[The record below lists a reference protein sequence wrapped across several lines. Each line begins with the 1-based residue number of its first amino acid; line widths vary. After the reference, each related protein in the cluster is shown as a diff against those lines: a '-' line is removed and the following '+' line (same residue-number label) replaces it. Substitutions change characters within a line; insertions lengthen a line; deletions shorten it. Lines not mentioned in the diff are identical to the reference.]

1 MRRISIL
8 MLIALALLTS
18 CMVVPAGR
26 GHRSEGVMIAPLLP
40 PVVVLEAEPYY
51 YYGDYHYHYD
61 NDRWFYS
68 NSRRGPWA
76 ELPRD
81 RYPKEVRYKGKG
93 GKHNRGRYDDQ
104 RDRDRDNDDR
114 RY

>member
-1 MRRISIL
+1 MKRISIL
-8 MLIALALLTS
+8 MLIAASLLTA

-26 GHRSEGVMIAPLLP
+26 GHRSDGVMIAPFLP

-51 YYGDYHYHYD
+51 YYSDYHYHYTS
-61 NDRWFYS
+61 DRWYYS
-68 NSRRGPWA
+68 KSRSGPWA

-93 GKHNRGRYDDQ
+93 WKHDRDRYDDH
-104 RDRDRDNDDR
+104 RDRDRDHDDR

>member
-1 MRRISIL
+1 MKRISIL
-8 MLIALALLTS
+8 MLMAVSLLTA

-26 GHRSEGVMIAPLLP
+26 GHRSDGVMIAPILP

-51 YYGDYHYHYD
+51 YYSDYHYHYT

-68 NSRRGPWA
+68 NSRSGPWA

-81 RYPKEVRYKGKG
+81 RYPMEVRYKGKG
-93 GKHNRGRYDDQ
+93 GKHG
-104 RDRDRDNDDR
+104 RDRDHDDS